1 MGKMEDLVEQMK
13 THMDAKFKI
22 LETQIM
28 NLKTKLDQIENDTKA
43 KLLEFENKFDKIE
56 ENTSELRNNTSKSWA
71 EVAGGSQKVFKE
83 IAIATRSEFEQTDAR
98 EKNLIIYNKT
108 ENEDPEHDHK
118 TDALEIIELTKV
130 EHETSDIT
138 KAFRI
143 GKKEEGK
150 TRPIRVTVK
159 SKELRDRIVKASGK
173 LSGKDTIITP
183 DRSADEREKVKNMVK
198 ECKTR
203 NESPEHPN
211 APKNLHKWVLV
222 GKLHPFIKEVE
233 IKRKTG
239 GIV

>member
-1 MGKMEDLVEQMK
+1 MGKMEDPVEQLK
-13 THMDAKFKI
+13 THIDAKFKS
-22 LETQIM
+22 LETQITS
-28 NLKTKLDQIENDTKA
+28 LKTKLNQINNHNKA
-43 KLLEFENKFDKIE
+43 KLQEVENNIDKIQ
-56 ENTSELRNNTSKSWA
+56 ENAIELRNTASKSWA

-138 KAFRI
+138 KVFRL

-159 SKELRDRIVKASGK
+159 SKELRDRIVKAYGN
-173 LSGKDTIITP
+173 LSGKDIIITP

-198 ECKTR
+198 EC
-203 NESPEHPN
+203 
-211 APKNLHKWVLV
+211 
-222 GKLHPFIKEVE
+222 
-233 IKRKTG
+233 
-239 GIV
+239 